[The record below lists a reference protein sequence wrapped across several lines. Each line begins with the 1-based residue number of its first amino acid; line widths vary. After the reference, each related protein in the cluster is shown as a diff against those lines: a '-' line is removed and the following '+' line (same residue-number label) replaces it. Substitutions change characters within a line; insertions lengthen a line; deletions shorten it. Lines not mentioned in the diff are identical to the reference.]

1 MAWHTHPPCHQCCA
15 QTLMT
20 HLPAASFTFP
30 RGPGTHLPLPHPT
43 LKNRTQPSV
52 PPRAPERSPTSLSR
66 LHSLYSQVSRRG
78 PCSPSSQLWALWVV
92 TDSTWTPPAT
102 VGWLWGWP
110 WEAGGHPLK
119 GSLVQP
125 WAHIGFSPPPPCLCL
140 PRLTLPRDC
149 CLAHPVGLSW
159 CLCVTLCLSLP

>member
-1 MAWHTHPPCHQCCA
+1 MGGEGGAHLCSGREGRAELATSLVELHLPTHSHIRTLAHTHTAWHTHPPCHQCCA

-30 RGPGTHLPLPHPT
+30 QGPGTHLPLPQPT

-78 PCSPSSQLWALWVV
+78 PCSPGSQLWALWVV
-92 TDSTWTPPAT
+92 TPPEGLA
-102 VGWLWGWP
+102 GPALGSHWLLSP
-110 WEAGGHPLK
+110 SPV
-119 GSLVQP
+119 SV
-125 WAHIGFSPPPPCLCL
+125 PPPS
-140 PRLTLPRDC
+140 D
-149 CLAHPVGLSW
+149 S
-159 CLCVTLCLSLP
+159 SS